1 MKYILFFKKQGY
13 MAYISSLDTVL
24 IITRA
29 LRRAQIPFSW
39 TEGFSPH
46 PKLSFSPSLSL
57 GFESNTEF
65 FEMELKENIAK
76 GILKE
81 KLNEEL
87 PNGLKITRIIEE
99 VPHIF
104 SMLSAHSFN
113 ILIEIEKNGSLKKEI
128 LNILGSD
135 NLQIIK
141 TNKKGKKVVYPLK
154 DYIYNFSVKKRQKC
168 LLLKIILH
176 IKGGKSLN
184 PKDILLLLKNHGLT
198 FNLIR
203 IKRSGFF
210 INQGEKFLKL

>member
-13 MAYISSLDTVL
+13 MAYISSLDTVS

-29 LRRAQIPFSW
+29 LRRAQVPFSW

-65 FEMELKENIAK
+65 FEMELKESITK

-113 ILIEIEKNGSLKKEI
+113 ILIETEKNGSLKKEI
-128 LNILGSD
+128 VNILGSD
-135 NLQIIK
+135 NLKIIK

-176 IKGGKSLN
+176 IKEGKSLN